1 MGVTATMA
9 KRGRADPLRQR
20 IPVDPVTSN
29 AAFTA
34 MALNCRASRA
44 WGAVRLHDCLRHDVV
59 FWKGVRP
66 TKDFPPLRIDEI
78 AYGQTVGTLRS
89 SYRKVYTAGRKSAH
103 CWNNYY

>member
-1 MGVTATMA
+1 LLRFTPRDDASLRRR
-9 KRGRADPLRQR
+9 RGDDGQTVFADPFRRR
-20 IPVDPVTSN
+20 IMVDPATSN

-44 WGAVRLHDCLRHDVV
+44 WGAGRFHDCLRNDVV

-78 AYGQTVGTLRS
+78 A
-89 SYRKVYTAGRKSAH
+89 
-103 CWNNYY
+103 